1 MFNIYYRKNKNGELF
16 KGLEKNGIYNTQN
29 YVPLYKKYFTL
40 NNTNYNSI
48 NLNHKFSINLIKNKI
63 DNNKF
68 NVRIVD
74 SSNNSLNTKS
84 FFKFS
89 PLLDPVKYMMGKY
102 EKFDISL
109 LPRLEDSRC
118 HEKIKH
124 PKAQI
129 S

>member
-102 EKFDISL
+102 EKV
-109 LPRLEDSRC
+109 
-118 HEKIKH
+118 
-124 PKAQI
+124 
-129 S
+129 